1 MLLLL
6 PLLCSEL
13 QPVREVKPSLASF
26 SVWHMVQSR
35 CFSPPFTALFWTAS
49 IRSVAASGQLWV
61 RAVRCGRTAA
71 SDAFERMERGR
82 KPEPDRNTRE
92 SGRGRPRGPGFIVDF
107 LLKEKKK
114 RWGGEANVKV
124 KVKQMNRSHSLSKT
138 LLHQIWDTE
147 FGFTGQERFDLVGK
161 KTSTVLKIVVNVKE
175 MQI

>member
-35 CFSPPFTALFWTAS
+35 CFSPPFAALFWTAS

-107 LLKEKKK
+107 LLKEK
-114 RWGGEANVKV
+114 RRGGG
-124 KVKQMNRSHSLSKT
+124 VKQMNRSHSLSKT

-147 FGFTGQERFDLVGK
+147 FGFTGQERFDVVGK